1 MTMDLGFSGQESDVN
16 RACSAFGLD
25 TVNYRAF
32 PNNGPVLPAE
42 PATAPPPPASA
53 ATAPIPDEVTIKQR
67 ILQPELMAS
76 DPAQQRTAPAVPAAP
91 PLAAPA
97 TAAQHA
103 FPQAAAPAAFPAGS
117 GASASTFPLPQM
129 PPVSVSP
136 SEQNRYQDSAPAA
149 GFALLRQALP
159 SAFTGPAAP
168 MPAFAMA
175 KATLQPLPPS
185 GVRPADMR
193 AAEARPAEVP
203 PAEVRP
209 AASPESFGIAFG
221 SAFNAAFGN
230 AGAGAVGAV
239 PASGFRSA
247 QS

>member
-32 PNNGPVLPAE
+32 PNNGPVLTAE
-42 PATAPPPPASA
+42 PAPSEPATAPANAPPPPASA
-53 ATAPIPDEVTIKQR
+53 ATAPPPNEVTIEQH
-67 ILQPELMAS
+67 ILQSGLMAS
-76 DPAQQRTAPAVPAAP
+76 DPAQQR
-91 PLAAPA
+91 AAPA
-97 TAAQHA
+97 TAAQQA
-103 FPQAAAPAAFPAGS
+103 WPQAAAPAAVPAGS
-117 GASASTFPLPQM
+117 GASASTFPLPPM
-129 PPVSVSP
+129 PPVSAWP
-136 SEQNRYQDSAPAA
+136 SEQNRHQAGTPDA

-175 KATLQPLPPS
+175 RATLQPLPPS
-185 GVRPADMR
+185 GVRQADMR
-193 AAEARPAEVP
+193 AAE
-203 PAEVRP
+203 VRP
-209 AASPESFGIAFG
+209 AANPESFGIAFG

-239 PASGFRSA
+239 PASGFRPA